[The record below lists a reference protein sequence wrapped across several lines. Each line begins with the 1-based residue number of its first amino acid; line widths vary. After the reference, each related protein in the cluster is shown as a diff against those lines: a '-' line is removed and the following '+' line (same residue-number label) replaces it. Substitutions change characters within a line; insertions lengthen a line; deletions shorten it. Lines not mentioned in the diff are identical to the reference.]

1 MRFENK
7 VVLITGAASGI
18 GLTTAQAFAKE
29 GAKLVIADFAD
40 KGKEVAQNFSSQGM
54 DALFVKTNVADPA
67 SVKAMMEKSTQ
78 HFGRVDIV
86 FANAG
91 IAQDAPAA
99 DLSIEDWQRTIDI
112 NLSGVFYTDQ
122 AAIQY
127 WMQAKQPGVIVNC
140 GSIHSF
146 VGRSGVTA
154 YAASKGGVKLLTQ
167 TLAIDYAQHQIRVNA
182 VCPGYIDTP
191 LLGKADEQAKA
202 YLKTLHPLGRLGRPE
217 EVASVVLFL
226 ASDGASFVNGASILV
241 DGGYTAQ

>member
-1 MRFENK
+1 MRFKDK

-18 GLTTAQAFAKE
+18 GLTTAKAFAKE
-29 GAKLVIADFAD
+29 GAKIVIADFAD
-40 KGKEVAQNFSSQGM
+40 KGAEVAEDFSKDGVQ
-54 DALFVKTNVADPA
+54 AFFVKTNVADPSSVKNMMEA
-67 SVKAMMEKSTQ
+67 SVK
-78 HFGRVDIV
+78 HFGRVDVV

-91 IAQDAPAA
+91 VARDAPAA
-99 DLSIEDWQRTIDI
+99 DLPIEDWQKTIDI

-122 AAIQY
+122 AAIKHWVKQG
-127 WMQAKQPGVIVNC
+127 QPGIIVNC

-167 TLAIDYAQHQIRVNA
+167 TLAIDYAKHQIRVNA

-191 LLGKADEQAKA
+191 LLDKIDDHAMER
-202 YLKTLHPLGRLGRPE
+202 LKMLHPQGRLGKPE

-226 ASDGASFVNGASILV
+226 ASNDASFVSGASIIV
-241 DGGYTAQ
+241 DGGYTSQ